1 MFEEE
6 TLGRDRY
13 GEECAPAQQLV
24 FSEHTPN
31 TTGRIGS
38 WTWLPFRPCR
48 GRGAGH
54 GTPESEKTAFSET
67 SFASSIITVMKEQTA
82 VRGCLTPRQ
91 QHLEDR
97 ATGAPQRPKQQG
109 RALYGKRRMD
119 GSVASCTQGWCFA
132 FPRFL
137 LRSDSGSIPS
147 SFVLGNWKYQAGA

>member
-13 GEECAPAQQLV
+13 GEDCAPAQELV

-48 GRGAGH
+48 GRGTGH

-67 SFASSIITVMKEQTA
+67 SFASSIITVMKEHTA
-82 VRGCLTPRQ
+82 VRGCLTLDSSIWETEKQVP
-91 QHLEDR
+91 LKDPSNR
-97 ATGAPQRPKQQG
+97 AGLCMG
-109 RALYGKRRMD
+109 RE
-119 GSVASCTQGWCFA
+119 GWTA
-132 FPRFL
+132 
-137 LRSDSGSIPS
+137 
-147 SFVLGNWKYQAGA
+147 Q